1 MPNFKYHS
9 PFSWLMKR
17 LNLPKEKTFVGPAL
31 LWKRIIAFIIDIAI
45 LDMIFSF
52 AFGWLISSS
61 SSGNMS
67 FSQTYE
73 MMKSAAGSS
82 ELKTVFLIIFLLAFV
97 YFYKLE
103 KRYGQTIGKKLLNI
117 YVVSTKEKFIWWQ
130 AFLRNIGLLPLLFLP
145 IILLADPFFMA
156 FSRTGQTLSE
166 ILSQTKSVEVFK
178 YEQEVI

>member
-1 MPNFKYHS
+1 
-9 PFSWLMKR
+9 MKS

-31 LWKRIIAFIIDIAI
+31 TWKRIIAFIIDIII
-45 LDMIFSF
+45 LDIVFSF
-52 AFGWLISSS
+52 AFGWLINSSIS
-61 SSGNMS
+61 SEIS

-73 MMKSAAGSS
+73 MMNNAADSS

-103 KRYGQTIGKKLLNI
+103 KIYGQTIGKKILNI

-130 AFLRNIGLLPLLFLP
+130 AFLRNVGLLPLLFLP
-145 IILLADPFFMA
+145 VILLADPFFMA
-156 FSRTGQTLSE
+156 FSRSGQTLSE

-178 YEQEVI
+178 YGQEVI